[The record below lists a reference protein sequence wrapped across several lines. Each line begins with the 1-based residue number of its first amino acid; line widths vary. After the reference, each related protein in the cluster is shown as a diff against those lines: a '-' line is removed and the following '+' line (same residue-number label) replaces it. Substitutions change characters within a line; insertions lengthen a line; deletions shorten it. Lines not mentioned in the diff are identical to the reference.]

1 LLCAGVWAF
10 FFLISFG
17 LMTHQ
22 WASSEEPPA
31 GETCFKKI
39 IVFAHGNSQWLLV
52 FFANVGYHRIC

>member
-1 LLCAGVWAF
+1 MPIKSQLFLHSSVPALTLSVYGFCAGVWAF

-31 GETCFKKI
+31 GELALQK
-39 IVFAHGNSQWLLV
+39 
-52 FFANVGYHRIC
+52 

>member
-1 LLCAGVWAF
+1 MPIKSQLFLHSSVPALTLSVYGFCAGVWAF

-31 GETCFKKI
+31 GTYR
-39 IVFAHGNSQWLLV
+39 L
-52 FFANVGYHRIC
+52 